1 MRRIAPY
8 TLAPLQSSAEFI
20 DERPQA
26 SQIVHAQPRS
36 TGCGAGKRVRLVDVG
51 PRGEQ
56 RAQMPVLIE
65 ERHAVLTPVVL
76 ARREH
81 EALAPPR
88 VERVG
93 DLELYGRVSACMAC
107 SC

>member
-1 MRRIAPY
+1 MD
-8 TLAPLQSSAEFI
+8 FI

-36 TGCGAGKRVRLVDVG
+36 TGSGTGERIRLVDVG
-51 PRGEQ
+51 PRCKQ

-65 ERHAVLTPVVL
+65 ERHAVFTPVPL
-76 ARREH
+76 ARRQH

-93 DLELYGRVSACMAC
+93 DLELYRRANTCMAC
-107 SC
+107 S